1 MSKPL
6 PEMKTAHMWFFSC
19 MRSNV
24 GLSGYH
30 VYLTEGL
37 DGVLSL
43 FLVILSTGLK
53 EVVAW

>member
-43 FLVILSTGLK
+43 FLVIWSTGLK